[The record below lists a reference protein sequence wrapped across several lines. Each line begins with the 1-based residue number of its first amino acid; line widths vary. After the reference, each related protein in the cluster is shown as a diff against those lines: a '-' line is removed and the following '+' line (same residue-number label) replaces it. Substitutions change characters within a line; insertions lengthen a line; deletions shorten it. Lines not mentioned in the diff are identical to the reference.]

1 MRTQTSVHGR
11 MGGGTKLGRH
21 KHGSQTG
28 VTGWRARG
36 GEIACSII
44 LIKVRDR
51 LMKKC
56 HADVNFWFLQGDVD
70 VAYSRGGA
78 GRL

>member
-1 MRTQTSVHGR
+1 
-11 MGGGTKLGRH
+11 
-21 KHGSQTG
+21 
-28 VTGWRARG
+28 
-36 GEIACSII
+36 
-44 LIKVRDR
+44 
-51 LMKKC
+51 MKKC